1 MFMATQEN
9 LALKEQE
16 KEELQQILNR
26 HSTPQ
31 QIAQRAKIVIL
42 ASQGYSQATE

>member
-16 KEELQQILNR
+16 KEELQQRQIKQSHNAAQ
-26 HSTPQ
+26 TQ
-31 QIAQRAKIVIL
+31 QSSDLQN
-42 ASQGYSQATE
+42 